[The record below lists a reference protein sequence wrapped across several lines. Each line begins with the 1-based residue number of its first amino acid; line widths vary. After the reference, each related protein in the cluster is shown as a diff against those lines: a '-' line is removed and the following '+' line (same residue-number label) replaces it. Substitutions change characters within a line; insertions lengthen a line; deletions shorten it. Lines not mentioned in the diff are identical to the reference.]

1 MSECFQ
7 ATTSSIATPRHLHLL
22 IVEDIT
28 ADLELIVLTLD
39 AASLSFTYDAVDRL
53 DECQQL
59 LQTQTYDA
67 ILSDFR
73 LAGFTAYEVLQQLKQ
88 SQQEIPFILVT
99 GSLGEEAAVECIKA
113 GMTDYVL
120 KDRLLRLPRVLERS
134 LQEFA
139 MQRQQQAAIAQ
150 IQRQA
155 WREAIISR
163 AVRAMRETLDLDD
176 LLQTTVDMLHEALQV
191 SRCFIFLPNADQ
203 KMTVR
208 YASHASL
215 DRDILLG
222 MDSLIFEHYRESLVE
237 GQQIVLSPS
246 IPPPTSEIQ
255 QFVNHYNARTIL
267 LTPLVYQQVCLGGIS
282 LHECENNREW
292 TEDEMAL
299 MQAIADQCAIAVH
312 QAKLFKQVQKQAE
325 REKLLNQI
333 SRTINSS
340 LDPNYILQEIVQLT
354 GKCFTVDRVQILT
367 IQHYIEAQHE
377 WRSHDQVPTLL
388 HLKMPAKEWADALAP
403 DSEFR
408 QNRVFYV
415 PRFDQFPLQP
425 QSRQQL
431 ETAQI
436 ASLLAVPIF
445 IHEELFGA
453 LALTTAKYCT
463 FPEGE
468 IHLLQ
473 RIADQTA
480 IALYNAQ
487 SYERLEQLVKDR
499 TQELEQE
506 KLLSD
511 AANRTKTEFLAN
523 MSHELR
529 TPLTGILGFSSLLLK
544 QVFGTLNSKQEQYLS
559 GIHSCGEHLLE
570 LINDL
575 LDLSKIE
582 AGREELVLEPIVVGE
597 ICEACLSMVQEIA
610 NDRGLQ
616 LVLTID
622 PEIEICIADKR
633 RLRQILFNLLSNAV
647 KFTDIGSVRLAVS
660 QTPTMLQFTV
670 IDTGIGISPADQ
682 LRLFQPFEQLDTG
695 LNKKYQGTG
704 LGLAL
709 ARKLAILHGGDITVT
724 SQPEQGSRF
733 TLHLPLRSITEFN
746 HPLLAAKQY

>member
-1 MSECFQ
+1 MCECFQ
-7 ATTSSIATPRHLHLL
+7 VIPASATVPHHLRLL

-28 ADLELIVLTLD
+28 ADLELVVLTLD
-39 AASLSFTYDAVDRL
+39 TANLSFTYDAVDRL

-73 LAGFTAYEVLQQLKQ
+73 LAGFTAYDVLKLLQQ

-113 GMTDYVL
+113 GMTDYLL
-120 KDRLLRLPRVLERS
+120 KDRLLRLPTVLERS
-134 LQEFA
+134 LQEFE
-139 MQRQQQAAIAQ
+139 MRRQQQAAIAQ
-150 IQRQA
+150 IHRQA

-163 AVRAMRETLDLDD
+163 AVRAMRETLVLDD
-176 LLQTTVDMLHEALQV
+176 LLQTMADMLHEALQI
-191 SRCFIFLPNADQ
+191 SRCLIFLSDANQ
-203 KMTVR
+203 QMTVR
-208 YASHASL
+208 YVSHATHERAS
-215 DRDILLG
+215 LLG
-222 MDSLIFEHYRESLVE
+222 MNSLIFEHYRESLVQ
-237 GQQIVLSPS
+237 GQQIVLSS
-246 IPPPTSEIQ
+246 SLPPPTSEIQ
-255 QFVNHYNARTIL
+255 QFVDRFKTATLL

-282 LHECENNREW
+282 LHECETDREW
-292 TEDEMAL
+292 AEDEMAL
-299 MQAIADQCAIAVH
+299 MQAIADQCAIAIH
-312 QAKLFKQVQKQAE
+312 QAKLFQQLQKQAE
-325 REKLLNQI
+325 RETLLNQI

-354 GKCFTVDRVQILT
+354 GKCFRVDRVLILT
-367 IQHYIEAQHE
+367 LDHYIKARNE
-377 WRSHDQVPTLL
+377 WRSHVDVPSLL
-388 HLKMPAKEWADALAP
+388 HLKMPAQEWADALAP
-403 DSEFR
+403 HSEFR
-408 QNRVFYV
+408 EHRVLYV
-415 PRFDQFPLQP
+415 PQFQQLPLQP
-425 QSRQQL
+425 ESRKQL
-431 ETAQI
+431 ENARS

-445 IHEELFGA
+445 IREELFGA
-453 LALTTAKYCT
+453 LALTTLECRT
-463 FPEGE
+463 FTQDE

-473 RIADQTA
+473 RISDQAA

-487 SYERLEQLVKDR
+487 SYERLEKQVKER

-544 QVFGTLNSKQEQYLS
+544 QVFGSLNSKQERYLS

-582 AGREELVLEPIVVGE
+582 AGREELVLEPILVGE

-616 LVLTID
+616 LALTID
-622 PEIEICIADKR
+622 PDIEICIADKR

-647 KFTDIGSVRLAVS
+647 KFTDVGCVRLVVS

-670 IDTGIGISPADQ
+670 IDTGIGISQTDQ
-682 LRLFQPFEQLDTG
+682 LRLFQPFEQLNTG

-709 ARKLAILHGGDITVT
+709 ARKLAMLHGGDITVT
-724 SQPEQGSRF
+724 SQLEQGSRF
-733 TLHLPLRSITEFN
+733 TLHLPIRS
-746 HPLLAAKQY
+746 